1 MSIGTALLLG
11 HEGSLAKEQLDFL
24 SGSGIEVTVVELRSQ
39 ALQMVERD
47 GVDVVIV
54 DLPALEQLGEETFEA
69 FKRIDPAL
77 PVILFEDDGE
87 ANGESP
93 IDEKY
98 IFDYMPKSIHVKT
111 LFWKVRLAVNQH
123 KLAVENRLLNQ
134 RLDSKSSNAIRR
146 SYAAPS
152 APTAHAVANE
162 ELVGRSAAIERVRR
176 EIEEA
181 AQTDI
186 SVFLEGETGSG
197 KDVAARLIHTLGEA
211 RRGGPFVKI
220 RCPALP
226 EQLLESELFGHE
238 AGAFTG
244 ALNSKPGR
252 MELAAAGTTFR
263 DEITEMAPGVQA
275 KLLEVLEHK
284 TFTRVGGTEQIS
296 VDTRVIAA
304 TKVQV
309 DGLFE
314 SGQFLPDLYLRL
326 SQSRIT
332 LPTLRERLE
341 DLPLLVEHF
350 MKKYQALSGNDELNI
365 SPEVMGKLVSYSWPG
380 NVRELES
387 AVKRYVLSGNEQVL
401 YGSFLNAPEIAPAT
415 GELGM
420 YKENEK
426 RLILTAL
433 SETRW
438 NRRRAAKLLG
448 MSYNTLRRRI
458 ERYKLKTATTAR
470 V

>member
-1 MSIGTALLLG
+1 
-11 HEGSLAKEQLDFL
+11 
-24 SGSGIEVTVVELRSQ
+24 
-39 ALQMVERD
+39 
-47 GVDVVIV
+47 
-54 DLPALEQLGEETFEA
+54 
-69 FKRIDPAL
+69 
-77 PVILFEDDGE
+77 
-87 ANGESP
+87 
-93 IDEKY
+93 
-98 IFDYMPKSIHVKT
+98 MPKSVDLKS
-111 LFWKVRLAVNQH
+111 LFRKVRLAVNQH
-123 KLAVENRLLNQ
+123 KLALENRMLNQ
-134 RLDSKSSNAIRR
+134 RLKSQPSNGVTR

-152 APTAHAVANE
+152 EPTSHMIANE
-162 ELVGRSAAIERVRR
+162 GLIGRSAAIERVRR

-186 SVFLEGETGSG
+186 NVLLEGETGSG

-211 RRGGPFVKI
+211 SRGGAFVKI
-220 RCPALP
+220 CCPALP

-244 ALNSKPGR
+244 ALNCKPGR
-252 MELAAAGTTFR
+252 MELAVGGTTFL

-296 VDTRVIAA
+296 VDTRLIAA
-304 TKVQV
+304 TNVQL

-314 SGQFLPDLYLRL
+314 TGRFRPDLYFRL
-326 SQSRIT
+326 SQYRIT
-332 LPTLRERLE
+332 MPTLRERLE

-350 MKKYQALSGNDELNI
+350 MKKFQALSVIAELNI
-365 SPEVMGKLVSYSWPG
+365 SPEVMGKLVAYSWPG

-401 YGSFLNAPEIAPAT
+401 YGSFLKATDAAPAT

-426 RLILTAL
+426 RLILSAL

-438 NRRRAAKLLG
+438 NRRQAAKLLG

-458 ERYKLKTATTAR
+458 DRYKLNAIAT

>member
-11 HEGSLAKEQLDFL
+11 RQGSLAKDQLDFL
-24 SGSGIEVTVVELRSQ
+24 RSSGIDVTWVELSSH
-39 ALQMVERD
+39 ALQMVERED
-47 GVDVVIV
+47 INVVMV
-54 DLPALEQLGEETFEA
+54 DLPALDKIDEETFAA

-77 PVILFEDDGE
+77 PVILFEEDGK

-98 IFDYMPKSIHVKT
+98 IFDYLPKSVDVKC
-111 LFWKVRLAVNQH
+111 LFRRVRLAVNQH
-123 KLAVENRLLNQ
+123 KLALENRILNQ
-134 RLDSKSSNAIRR
+134 RLASKSSSAVTR

-152 APTAHAVANE
+152 EPSSRAIANE
-162 ELVGRSAAIERVRR
+162 GLIGRSAAIERVRR
-176 EIEEA
+176 EIEVA

-186 SVFLEGETGSG
+186 SVLLEGETGTG
-197 KDVAARLIHTLGEA
+197 KDVAARLIHTMGEA
-211 RRGGPFVKI
+211 SRGGAFVKI
-220 RCPALP
+220 CCSALP

-244 ALNSKPGR
+244 ALNCKPGR
-252 MELAAAGTTFR
+252 MELAGGGTIFL
-263 DEITEMAPGVQA
+263 DEITELAPGVQA

-284 TFTRVGGTEQIS
+284 TFTRVGGTEPIS
-296 VDTRVIAA
+296 VDTRLIAA
-304 TKVQV
+304 TKVQLG
-309 DGLFE
+309 GLFE
-314 SGQFLPDLYLRL
+314 TGRFRPDLYFRL
-326 SQSRIT
+326 SQYRISM
-332 LPTLRERLE
+332 PALRERLE

-350 MKKYQALSGNDELNI
+350 KKKYRALSVNGELNI
-365 SPEVMGKLVSYSWPG
+365 SPQVMGKLVSYSWPG
-380 NVRELES
+380 NVHELES

-401 YGSFLNAPEIAPAT
+401 YGSFLNETDAAPAT
-415 GELGM
+415 GELGL

-426 RLILTAL
+426 RLILSAL

-438 NRRRAAKLLG
+438 NRRQAAKLLG

-458 ERYKLKTATTAR
+458 DRYKLNATAA